1 MGIKLNDILNRLPAV
16 EVIGNTNKVI
26 TAVVSPTKKDIDE
39 GEIMWISEKNI
50 DLLKEINLVVQS
62 FVVRQ
67 PGITLNRLV
76 LIC

>member
-50 DLLKEINLVVQS
+50 DLLKEINLEKNY
-62 FVVRQ
+62 
-67 PGITLNRLV
+67 L
-76 LIC
+76 